1 MVLMYPP
8 PHGGQAQLGGLHR
21 AAQTATVLKATAEM
35 VKRDS
40 DAPTKDRVDM
50 VRFFFPESDHPLPST
65 EIWQIHVR
73 NTSRSSR
80 GWIFLVY
87 LS

>member
-21 AAQTATVLKATAEM
+21 AAQT
-35 VKRDS
+35 
-40 DAPTKDRVDM
+40 TKDRVDM